1 MVPINIPWISHQYRM
16 NIPLSLDW
24 LKVKSTGND
33 VFLLRSIGVSFKY
46 PLKIRRND
54 IDIPERSRFQCRF
67 RQASFAPGLLRPML
81 CIPFGCV
88 SHLGSVAYI
97 LSKTWGFVAV
107 PTTTTITLHYII
119 LRYTPLQLQL
129 RLQLP
134 LPLHYTTLHY
144 TNYTT
149 PTLRYTTLHSI
160 TLHNTNYNY
169 SHNYNY
175 NYTTCHYTT
184 LFTLHFTSLHSIT
197 LH

>member
-149 PTLRYTTLHSI
+149 LHSATLH
-160 TLHNTNYNY
+160 
-169 SHNYNY
+169 
-175 NYTTCHYTT
+175 YTQLHYTT
-184 LFTLHFTSLHSIT
+184 QH
-197 LH
+197 